1 MDLLNNG
8 RNGIVSK
15 LDRVIE
21 KKYKQVFDMFDDV
34 LELIKQISIKRYSQE
49 EYRQIVELIYLEN
62 VKKLREKVE
71 NER

>member
-1 MDLLNNG
+1 MS
-8 RNGIVSK
+8 R
-15 LDRVIE
+15 LDKVIE
-21 KKYKQVFDMFDDV
+21 KKYKQIFDMFDDV

-49 EYRQIVELIYLEN
+49 EYREIVELIYLES

>member
-71 NER
+71 NE

>member
-1 MDLLNNG
+1 M
-8 RNGIVSK
+8 SK

>member
-1 MDLLNNG
+1 MS
-8 RNGIVSK
+8 R

-49 EYRQIVELIYLEN
+49 EYREIVQVIYLAN

-71 NER
+71 NE

>member
-1 MDLLNNG
+1 M
-8 RNGIVSK
+8 SK
-15 LDRVIE
+15 LDKVIE
-21 KKYKQVFDMFDDV
+21 KKYKQIFDMFDDV

-49 EYRQIVELIYLEN
+49 EYREIVELIYLEN

>member
-1 MDLLNNG
+1 MDIYTKG
-8 RNGIVSK
+8 ARMSR
-15 LDRVIE
+15 LDKVIE
-21 KKYKQVFDMFDDV
+21 KKYKQIFDMFDDV

-49 EYRQIVELIYLEN
+49 EYREIVELIYLES

>member
-1 MDLLNNG
+1 MSRLG
-8 RNGIVSK
+8 RV
-15 LDRVIE
+15 VE

-71 NER
+71 NEI